1 MEIGI
6 SGWHSSNSRC
16 DADRIRKGIRNSWKM
31 ETEKKIQYGLK
42 NAKCMIIITGR
53 EKQEQKEEEI
63 KEGKIEEVD
72 TYIKI
77 MLNNE
82 GNLKEHIKEIESKAS
97 RTIREINGISS
108 KYSVGQEER
117 VKIKLF

>member
-1 MEIGI
+1 
-6 SGWHSSNSRC
+6 
-16 DADRIRKGIRNSWKM
+16 M

-53 EKQEQKEEEI
+53 EKQEQKEEE
-63 KEGKIEEVD
+63 IEEVD

-117 VKIKLF
+117 VKIKLFQTCLIQYCNIVWV

>member
-1 MEIGI
+1 M
-6 SGWHSSNSRC
+6 
-16 DADRIRKGIRNSWKM
+16 
-31 ETEKKIQYGLK
+31 QYGLK

-72 TYIKI
+72 AYIKI
-77 MLNNE
+77 TLNNE

-97 RTIREINGISS
+97 RPIREINGISS
-108 KYSVGQEER
+108 KYSVGEEER
-117 VKIKLF
+117 VKTNFFRHVSYNIVILYGFEAILHEFEA